1 MQYDIYIGLCEPLF
15 FQKIKR
21 GIHRRYPPAIKG
33 EPTGCRRRRACSGY
47 CTSINIG
54 VCANSF
60 NPGGRYLA
68 VMPNRLAEE
77 TSPYLL
83 QHQDNP
89 VDWYP
94 WGPQAREQARLDDKP
109 ILLSVGYSA
118 CHWCHVMAHESFEDQ
133 ETAALMNRL
142 FINVKVD
149 REERPDVD
157 AVYMD
162 ALQRLTG
169 RGGWPMTV
177 FLTPAG
183 EPFYAGTYF
192 PKDDRPGMPSF
203 SRVMLAV
210 ADAWENRRSDVES
223 QAEQLVGSIDRTLPP
238 SDDLPDRT
246 SLEAALNVLRGLF
259 DHEHGGFGGAPK
271 FPQEPVL
278 EYLLRIAEQPWAAGA
293 LDMAN
298 TTLSAM
304 ARGGIF
310 DHVGGG
316 FARYA
321 VDRHWLIPHF
331 EKMLY
336 TNAQLARLYLRGW
349 QVTGEPRFQAVA
361 LATLEY
367 LARDLLLPGGGFAS
381 AEDADSEGV
390 EGKFYV
396 WTEAEFQSI
405 VGPEAAGPAAAY
417 FGVTN
422 GGNFEGANHLYEARS
437 IEEVAADL
445 GIPAAVV
452 AGAVD
457 VARARLLEARRSR
470 VRPGLDDKVVTSWN
484 GLAIRALAEA
494 GAILE
499 DRRWLDLAEGAA
511 RFVLEHNRD
520 KSGRLLRS
528 WGKGKAGR
536 PGFSEDYAT
545 LAVGLFALYQA
556 TGDSNWYREAIVL
569 VEQMIELFSA
579 PDGGFF
585 TTGTDAEALITRLKD
600 QYDSPHPSANSMAA
614 EAALMASLYTGDGE
628 LRTQAEGAI
637 RAGGRLIEGAP
648 TGVGHLL
655 AVLSS
660 LLLPPREVA
669 IVGPS
674 ADQLARVVWE
684 RFRPDVALAVDT
696 SGEDPLG
703 SVAARAWWN
712 GGHPGVRVPE
722 LRMRTPRD

>member
-1 MQYDIYIGLCEPLF
+1 
-15 FQKIKR
+15 
-21 GIHRRYPPAIKG
+21 
-33 EPTGCRRRRACSGY
+33 
-47 CTSINIG
+47 
-54 VCANSF
+54 
-60 NPGGRYLA
+60 
-68 VMPNRLAEE
+68 MPNRLAEE

-94 WGPQAREQARLDDKP
+94 WGEDARQQARLEDKP

-118 CHWCHVMAHESFEDQ
+118 CHWCHVMAHESFEDE

-142 FINVKVD
+142 FVNIKVD
-149 REERPDVD
+149 REERPDID
-157 AVYMD
+157 AIYMD
-162 ALQRLTG
+162 AVQRLTG

-203 SRVMLAV
+203 ARIMLAV
-210 ADAWENRRSDVES
+210 ADAWQHRRTDVQS
-223 QAEQLVGSIDRTLPP
+223 QADQLVETIDRTLPP
-238 SDDLPDRT
+238 AEELPTRA
-246 SLEAALNVLRGLF
+246 SLVDALEVLRGIF

-278 EYLLRIAEQPWAAGA
+278 EFLLRIGSEPWADGA
-293 LDMAN
+293 LEMAN
-298 TTLSAM
+298 TTLMAM
-304 ARGGIF
+304 ARGGLH

-336 TNAQLARLYLRGW
+336 TNAQLARLYLRAW
-349 QVTGEPRFQAVA
+349 QMTGESRFQAVA
-361 LATLEY
+361 ISTLEY
-367 LARDLLLPGGGFAS
+367 MARDLKLAGGGFAA

-396 WTEAEFQSI
+396 WSAEEFRSI
-405 VGPEAAGPAAAY
+405 VGDDIASLAAAY
-417 FGVTN
+417 FGVTPT
-422 GGNFEGANHLYEARS
+422 GNFEGMNHLHEARS
-437 IEEVAADL
+437 IENVAADH
-445 GIPAAVV
+445 GVPPEAVEEAV
-452 AGAVD
+452 AT
-457 VARARLLEARRSR
+457 ARAGLLEARRPR

-494 GAILE
+494 GAVLDE
-499 DRRWLDLAEGAA
+499 GRYLDLAEETA
-511 RFVLEHNRD
+511 RFVLEHNRNE
-520 KSGRLLRS
+520 SGRLLRS
-528 WGKGKAGR
+528 SGMGRAGR

-556 TGDSNWYREAIVL
+556 TGDPGWYSEANEL
-569 VEQMIELFSA
+569 VERMVDLFA
-579 PDGGFF
+579 DPAGGFF
-585 TTGTDAEALITRLKD
+585 TTGSDAEALIIRPKD
-600 QYDSPHPSANSMAA
+600 HYDSPHPSANSMAA
-614 EAALMASLYTGDGE
+614 EACLIASLYTGDAE
-628 LRTQAEGAI
+628 LRALAEGAI

-655 AVLSS
+655 AVLAS

-669 IVGPS
+669 IVGPE
-674 ADQLARVVWE
+674 ADRLARVVWE

-696 SGEDPLG
+696 TGEAAIVPLLAG
-703 SVAARAWWN
+703 RESPDATRAF
-712 GGHPGVRVPE
+712 VCRDFVCE
-722 LRMRTPRD
+722 LPVSDLESLRRQLDG